1 MTLPWVRAAAS
12 LLALLGLGPGLLQ
25 AQKGIE
31 GGVHTIATFADF
43 DFAGGGLHLGL
54 RPGGRTRFTIT
65 ASPGVIQDEF
75 ALRGEGTAQFMLNP
89 GSRRHG
95 FYAGG
100 GVAGLAGPVDEA
112 YLLLVLG
119 LETSPGGGSGW
130 VLETGIGGGV
140 RVLLGYRWRRL
151 RR

>member
-1 MTLPWVRAAAS
+1 MTLRWAKPAAS
-12 LLALLGLGPGLLQ
+12 LLLIWAVGPGSLR
-25 AQKGIE
+25 AQKGVE
-31 GGVHTIATFADF
+31 GGIHALATVADF
-43 DFAGGGLHLGL
+43 DFAGGGVNLGY
-54 RPGGRTRFTIT
+54 RPGGRTRFTLSAT
-65 ASPGVIQDEF
+65 AGGIADAF
-75 ALRGEGTAQFMLNP
+75 ALRGETTAQFMLNP
-89 GSRRHG
+89 ASRRHG

-100 GVAGLAGPVDEA
+100 GIAGLTGPVDEA

-119 LETSPGGGSGW
+119 LETAPGGKSGW

>member
-1 MTLPWVRAAAS
+1 MTWRSVRAVAGVS
-12 LLALLGLGPGLLQ
+12 LLLASPGPLQ
-25 AQKGIE
+25 AQKGTE
-31 GGVHTIATFADF
+31 GGLHALLTFADF
-43 DFAGGGLHLGL
+43 TFAGGGAHLSL
-54 RPGGRTRFTIT
+54 RPGGRTRFTLT
-65 ASPGVIQDEF
+65 GSAGAVESRF
-75 ALRGEGTAQFMLNP
+75 AVRGESTAQFLLNP
-89 GSRRHG
+89 SSRRHG

-119 LETSPGGGSGW
+119 WESSPGGSSGW
-130 VLETGIGGGV
+130 AVETGFGGGV

>member
-1 MTLPWVRAAAS
+1 MTSRWVSTAVS
-12 LLALLGLGPGLLQ
+12 LLAILALGSGSVR
-25 AQKGIE
+25 AQKGGE
-31 GGVHTIATFADF
+31 GGIHAAATFADF
-43 DFAGGGLHLGL
+43 DFAGAGIHLGL
-54 RPGGRTRFTIT
+54 RPGGRTRFALT
-65 ASPGVIQDEF
+65 ATGGSIDGDF

-89 GSRRHG
+89 ASRSAG

-100 GVAGLAGPVDEA
+100 GIAGLTGPVDEG

-119 LETSPGGGSGW
+119 LETSPGGGPGW
-130 VLETGIGGGV
+130 VVEAGIGGGV